1 MHINS
6 SDSIKKTNCKD
17 CGKEFV
23 TKKSLFTNILKSCDV
38 CEYFSIIDNMKVK

>member
-6 SDSIKKTNCKD
+6 YDGINETNCNN

-38 CEYFSIIDNMKVK
+38 SEYFSIIDNMKVK

>member
-6 SDSIKKTNCKD
+6 YDGIKETNCKD